1 MEDTVAQ
8 ENGKNREK
16 QNKKRDNTQFE
27 IQSADR
33 LDGSVSITTSSCCR
47 KMESSMESLKTA
59 ISKKLK
65 EGEEEER
72 KNRKL
77 LGFLH
82 DPVDCCSRIRSDQS

>member
-1 MEDTVAQ
+1 MEGTVAQ

-47 KMESSMESLKTA
+47 KMESPMESLKTA

-65 EGEEEER
+65 EENER

-82 DPVDCCSRIRSDQS
+82 DPVDCCSRID